1 MVAKN
6 LKIGIMLPEC
16 WELPPH
22 VRAIQKA
29 VGMPVWGFPTM
40 VNWIF
45 ELAEMTRST
54 SNRIYGGTMKHRR
67 LHLLQVAFLLIV
79 INVYRSK
86 QCTVLFENTN
96 RRGSPICDFL
106 NKSPDRHKN

>member
-16 WELPPH
+16 RELPPH

-40 VNWIF
+40 VNWIYNGVVRSSF
-45 ELAEMTRST
+45 EDL
-54 SNRIYGGTMKHRR
+54 SNTK
-67 LHLLQVAFLLIV
+67 
-79 INVYRSK
+79 
-86 QCTVLFENTN
+86 E
-96 RRGSPICDFL
+96 
-106 NKSPDRHKN
+106 